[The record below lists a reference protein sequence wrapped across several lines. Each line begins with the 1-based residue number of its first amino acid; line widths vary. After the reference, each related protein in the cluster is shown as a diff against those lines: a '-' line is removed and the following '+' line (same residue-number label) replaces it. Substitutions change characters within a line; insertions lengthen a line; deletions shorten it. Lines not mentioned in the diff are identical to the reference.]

1 MIRAASV
8 VASIAYAQSSTEILT
23 QNAKT
28 WDSAIELSPNTG
40 FEPTAG
46 LNIRGEI
53 GWHTHGSG
61 DLKDTDI
68 DLAIILETDETID
81 PSYTTMVLWGLPM
94 NESGIVYEKL
104 EYEVGYL
111 AYQPPYNGS
120 EQTWILKQTIVEG
133 INGSVIDIYN
143 DSGIDFDSMVQR

>member
-81 PSYTTMVLWGLPM
+81 PSYTTMVLWGLPLGE
-94 NESGIVYEKL
+94 ESLVTDEIK
-104 EYEVGYL
+104 YEVGYFGYKRGTL
-111 AYQPPYNGS
+111 SDPEIWN
-120 EQTWILKQTIVEG
+120 LKQVLCSG
-133 INGSVIDIYN
+133 YQGSSVVLFN
-143 DSGIDFDSMVQR
+143 